1 MGDNKD
7 VAWKYAR
14 ALSEGSSVRLC
25 CNFCGKVTTGGVFRM
40 KEHLAGGKRNATSCK
55 KVTEEVRKE
64 VADFMESEHLV
75 GGNMNSALRKPPKM
89 KGPMD
94 VFLTP
99 DPEIVVRKRNGKQ
112 PKIDENDGARKELRK
127 RACKAFAK
135 WMAIRTGPGMK
146 PPSYHEVRVPL
157 LKEEVADANQLMKA
171 HEAEWV
177 TYGCSLMC
185 DGWEDRKH
193 RCLIKFLVNTPRGS
207 FFLESVDASAVAKTG
222 DMLFELISKY
232 VEMIGPKNVV
242 QVVTD
247 SASNNKAAGRMLM
260 IRYQH
265 LFWTPCAAHC
275 IDLMLEDIFN
285 IERLKKCIK
294 KGMKLNAFIYTKP
307 ALVNMLREFTG
318 ERELLRPAKTRFATA
333 FLTLSRIN
341 NQKANLR
348 KMFQSERWQKSNYS
362 KDPIGRNIA
371 GFIATANFWNNVV
384 CSLKVAGP
392 LVKVLR
398 LVDGE
403 KKPPMGYIY
412 EAMDRAK
419 ETIARAFDHDEHKY
433 KTFFEIIDNRW
444 DVQLHQP
451 LHAAAYYLNPEFYY
465 TNSDIENDKE
475 VSLGLYKCLE
485 RMVDDDV
492 QDQIGDQLELY
503 KRAEGFFGLPMAI
516 RQRSSKSPAA
526 CIFEHLHSKKRNRLA
541 QQKLNDLVFVKYN
554 RALKRRYEIRDV
566 INPILLNEID
576 DSNEWLIGK
585 MDGDNEEEDD
595 EFVFSREDGLTHKD
609 VAKASGAGEPRY
621 NSRSN
626 ASRGSSKVNKKGTS
640 TSEQS
645 SKRRLIDESEDEE
658 DEIEFNEGDRDKN
671 PNTDQNLNDEDFENL
686 EEEPENY

>member
-7 VAWKYAR
+7 VAWKYR

-40 KEHLAGGKRNATSCK
+40 KEHLVGGKRNATACT
-55 KVTEEVRKE
+55 KVTE
-64 VADFMESEHLV
+64 
-75 GGNMNSALRKPPKM
+75 
-89 KGPMD
+89 
-94 VFLTP
+94 
-99 DPEIVVRKRNGKQ
+99 
-112 PKIDENDGARKELRK
+112 
-127 RACKAFAK
+127 
-135 WMAIRTGPGMK
+135 
-146 PPSYHEVRVPL
+146 
-157 LKEEVADANQLMKA
+157 
-171 HEAEWV
+171 
-177 TYGCSLMC
+177 
-185 DGWEDRKH
+185 
-193 RCLIKFLVNTPRGS
+193 
-207 FFLESVDASAVAKTG
+207 
-222 DMLFELISKY
+222 
-232 VEMIGPKNVV
+232 
-242 QVVTD
+242 
-247 SASNNKAAGRMLM
+247 
-260 IRYQH
+260 
-265 LFWTPCAAHC
+265 
-275 IDLMLEDIFN
+275 
-285 IERLKKCIK
+285 
-294 KGMKLNAFIYTKP
+294 
-307 ALVNMLREFTG
+307 

-362 KDPIGRNIA
+362 KDPVGRNIA

-392 LVKVLR
+392 LIKVLR

-403 KKPPMGYIY
+403 KKPPVGYIY

-419 ETIARAFDHDEHKY
+419 ETIARAFDDDEHKY

-465 TNSDIENDKE
+465 TNGNVENDKE
-475 VSLGLYKCLE
+475 VSIGLYKCLE
-485 RMVDDDV
+485 RMVDEDV
-492 QDQIGDQLELY
+492 QDKIGDQLELY
-503 KRAEGFFGLPMAI
+503 KRAKGFFGLRMAI
-516 RQRSSKSPAA
+516 RQSSYGKHTPELQSFAIRILSLT
-526 CIFEHLHSKKRNRLA
+526 CSSSGCERNWSVFEHLHSKKRNRLA

-554 RALKRRYEIRDV
+554 RALKRRYEIRDT
-566 INPILLNEID
+566 INPILLNEIV

-609 VAKASGAGEPRY
+609 VVKASGAGEPRY

-626 ASRGSSKVNKKGTS
+626 VSHGSAKVNKKGTN

-658 DEIEFNEGDRDKN
+658 VEIEFNEGDN
-671 PNTDQNLNDEDFENL
+671 NLNTDQNLDDEDFENL
-686 EEEPENY
+686 EEEPEDY